1 LPSGRSKAGDWIV
14 IGGHERVVRKISVR
28 STEIETFDRVNVIVP
43 NSMLIAETV
52 KNWTLHNSTGRMTI
66 PVGVHYDSDPEKV
79 RDILLGAAR
88 EHPQVLSN
96 PAPFVYFADFG
107 RNSLEFTLYIYLAN
121 VNRSLAVRTDLRM
134 AILKSFRKEG
144 IEIPYQQADIHLRD
158 LDWLKQAVRSAG
170 QDGNGS
176 ASRRDYK
183 SESEEP
189 DHGDG
194 GH

>member
-14 IGGHERVVRKISVR
+14 SGGHERVVRKISVR
-28 STEIETFDRVNVIVP
+28 SIKIETFDLANVIAP

-52 KNWTLHNSTGRMTI
+52 KNWTLHNSTGQMTI

-79 RDILLGAAR
+79 RDILLEAAR

-158 LDWLKQAVRSAG
+158 LD
-170 QDGNGS
+170 
-176 ASRRDYK
+176 
-183 SESEEP
+183 
-189 DHGDG
+189 
-194 GH
+194 